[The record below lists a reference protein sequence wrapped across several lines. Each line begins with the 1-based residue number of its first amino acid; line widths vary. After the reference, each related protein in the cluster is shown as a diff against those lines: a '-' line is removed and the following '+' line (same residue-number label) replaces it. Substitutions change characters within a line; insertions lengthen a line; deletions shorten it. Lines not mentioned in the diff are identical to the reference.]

1 MRFTLVIFNTYKF
14 FTEPLAYAELAP
26 SFLMPKKK
34 ETLNIKVL
42 KFSGLLKEFF
52 FTSPQLKIT
61 LFQTVFLQLALMPF
75 VNKIIGNRSNQLI
88 KRKSDATTY

>member
-61 LFQTVFLQLALMPF
+61 LFQTVFLQLALMF
-75 VNKIIGNRSNQLI
+75 TIKEIIVHNERQPT
-88 KRKSDATTY
+88 KRKANVPI